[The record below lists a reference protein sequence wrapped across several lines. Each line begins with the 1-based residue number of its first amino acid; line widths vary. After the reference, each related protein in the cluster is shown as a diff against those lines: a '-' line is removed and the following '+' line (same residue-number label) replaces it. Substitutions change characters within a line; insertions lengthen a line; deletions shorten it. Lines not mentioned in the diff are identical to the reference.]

1 MRILTSSLTL
11 PTLSLT
17 IFLKHAMFK
26 SRNFGIIELITI
38 ESDDELEKV
47 VSTKKGKEKTK
58 NKSLVS
64 LLRWKW
70 SQIAIHNCYTD
81 IFLHFNLPCTNYY
94 CSWFYS
100 KIFYEI
106 NHVLYWTHELWWGL
120 QCSRLQFFSS
130 MWRF

>member
-1 MRILTSSLTL
+1 MRILTSSLAL

-58 NKSLVS
+58 NKNLVS
-64 LLRWKW
+64 LLR
-70 SQIAIHNCYTD
+70 
-81 IFLHFNLPCTNYY
+81 
-94 CSWFYS
+94 
-100 KIFYEI
+100 
-106 NHVLYWTHELWWGL
+106 
-120 QCSRLQFFSS
+120 
-130 MWRF
+130 